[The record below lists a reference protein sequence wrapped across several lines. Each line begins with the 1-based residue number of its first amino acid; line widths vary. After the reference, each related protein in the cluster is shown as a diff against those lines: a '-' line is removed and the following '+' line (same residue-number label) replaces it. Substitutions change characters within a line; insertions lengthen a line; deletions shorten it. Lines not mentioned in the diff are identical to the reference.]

1 MGNGEEATVRAVVLR
16 QRGSRGA
23 RSSVEPLPRPEE
35 RERHMGNRLF
45 VGNFPFET
53 TEAQLRAHFSAAGHE
68 PASVKIVTDRE
79 TGQSRGFGFVDLE
92 TEAQAKAA
100 IAALDGSDM
109 GGRALKVNEA
119 QEKAGGGGNKFSGG
133 VRGGGGSPWV
143 APPQKGGFGS
153 RAPPQNLPRGSTR
166 GGGRGGSRGT

>member
-1 MGNGEEATVRAVVLR
+1 
-16 QRGSRGA
+16 
-23 RSSVEPLPRPEE
+23 
-35 RERHMGNRLF
+35 MGNRLF

-119 QEKAGGGGNKFSGG
+119 QEKAGGGGSKFGG
-133 VRGGGGSPWV
+133 GFRGGGGSHV
-143 APPQKGGFGS
+143 VDRSQKGGFGS
-153 RAPPQNLPRGSTR
+153 RGPTQNLPRGSTR

>member
-1 MGNGEEATVRAVVLR
+1 MGNGEDATVRAGVLG
-16 QRGSRGA
+16 QSGSCGA
-23 RSSVEPLPRPEE
+23 RSGVEPLPRPEE

-92 TEAQAKAA
+92 AEAQAKAA

-119 QEKAGGGGNKFSGG
+119 QEKAGGGGSKFGG
-133 VRGGGGSPWV
+133 GFRGGGGSHEV
-143 APPQKGGFGS
+143 DRSQKGGVGG
-153 RAPPQNLPRGSTR
+153 RGPTQDLARSR